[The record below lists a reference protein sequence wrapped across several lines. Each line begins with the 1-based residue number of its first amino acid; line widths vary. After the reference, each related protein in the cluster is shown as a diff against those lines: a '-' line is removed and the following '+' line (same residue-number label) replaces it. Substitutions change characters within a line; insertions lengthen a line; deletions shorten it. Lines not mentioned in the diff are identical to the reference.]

1 MSLVVV
7 CDKCGRKIE
16 DDQNR
21 VILVAT
27 RYTLAD
33 EQAQAAAAPPVVP
46 ASAPPGTPTP
56 PASGVVS
63 VPMNVTGSSQQ
74 FMTEPAFG
82 GQLEMH
88 EDCWEQ
94 WIAPQNEESAVSIGR
109 DEALAQQ
116 AKDREEDQEEES

>member
-16 DDQNR
+16 DEQNR

-33 EQAQAAAAPPVVP
+33 QQDQAAAAPVVP

-74 FMTEPAFG
+74 FLTEPAFG

-88 EDCWEQ
+88 EECWEQ
-94 WIAPQNEESAVSIGR
+94 WIAPQDEEPAASIGR